1 MKFTKAVSILVIV
14 LAAFGPQVFAAD
26 TLIVIFDR
34 QQFVQGDTIH
44 MEVYTED
51 HKPGPAQTLHLWI
64 DNLETGRRWKY
75 RYPYLKGRYKFSMLI
90 SDSIP
95 AGAYAFNFLL
105 DGRFLTVNGKLLNAG
120 KQDSSINFVA
130 KANNRVPVIEGAAVD
145 KAGKFIIDQLLFTD
159 TVLFSF
165 SRPVQKKEN
174 PLQIRIETPLDSSFR
189 PKAIATEFII
199 IGSAAQT
206 ASASYNFDMLTPG
219 EKMLQEITLQTK
231 AKKAFEEYIEK
242 NVSGLFGSGE
252 ARTFDLLS
260 SDEALSYPDLFSYLT
275 AKIPGLMQRTNPE
288 NGQQFITY
296 RNEKVDMYV
305 DEVLDTDFNLSSVA
319 LTDVALV
326 RFFNQSFRL
335 GGGIGDDGFGGSVA
349 IYTKRRQ
356 GRGAGNKLSNY
367 TFLIKGYNAKTTH
380 WE

>member
-1 MKFTKAVSILVIV
+1 MIFKRTVTFFVLMAVACNLS
-14 LAAFGPQVFAAD
+14 AATD

-34 QQFVQGDTIH
+34 QQFVQGDTVH

-75 RYPYLKGRYKFSMLI
+75 RYPYLKGRYKFALKI

-105 DGRFLTVNGKLLNAG
+105 QERFLTINGKLLNAG

-130 KANNRVPVIEGAAVD
+130 KANNRVPVIEGATLDREGNFTVD
-145 KAGKFIIDQLLFTD
+145 QFLFTD

-174 PLQIRIETPLDSSFR
+174 PLQIRIETPLDSSFK
-189 PKAIATEFII
+189 PKAIATEFIT
-199 IGSAAQT
+199 IGNQAQ
-206 ASASYNFDMLTPG
+206 ASTTSYNFDLLTPG
-219 EKMLQEITLQTK
+219 EKMLQEITLQTRV
-231 AKKAFEEYIEK
+231 KKAFDEFVEK
-242 NVSGLFGSGE
+242 NVSGLFGTGD

-260 SDEALSYPDLFSYLT
+260 SDDALSYPDLFSYLT
-275 AKIPGLMQRTNPE
+275 TKIPGLLQRTNAE
-288 NGQQFITY
+288 NGQQFLAY
-296 RNEKVDMYV
+296 RNEKVDIYV

-319 LTDVALV
+319 LTDVAMV

-356 GRGAGNKLSNY
+356 GRRSGNKLSNY
-367 TFLIKGYNAKTTH
+367 TFLIKGYNTKTTH
-380 WE
+380 WK